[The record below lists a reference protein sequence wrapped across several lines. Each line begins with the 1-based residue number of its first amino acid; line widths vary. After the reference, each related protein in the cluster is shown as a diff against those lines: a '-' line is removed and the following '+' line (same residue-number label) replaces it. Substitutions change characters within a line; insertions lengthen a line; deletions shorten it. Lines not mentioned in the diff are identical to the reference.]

1 MPAPAHPSRSLIVN
15 IPVADLER
23 SKAFFLKLGF
33 GLDPRASQEGSS
45 ALIVFGDEASVMLS
59 SRESFAEYAHL
70 PAGDPATHALALYTF
85 TVASRDEVDA
95 VSATALAE
103 GAREADGAEDFGFM
117 YTRSFFDLDGHGWQ
131 VMWMNP
137 AAAEQ
142 GPEAFATSTQ
152 DADIPA

>member
-1 MPAPAHPSRSLIVN
+1 MDAPAHPSRSLIVN
-15 IPVADLER
+15 MPVADVER

-33 GLDPRASQEGSS
+33 GLDPRATDEGNH
-45 ALIVFGDEASVMLS
+45 AMLVFGDQASVMLS
-59 SRESFAEYAHL
+59 SRESFATYSKL

-103 GAREADGAEDFGFM
+103 GATEADGAEDFGFM

-131 VMWMNP
+131 IMWVNP
-137 AAAEQ
+137 EQPGDDGAAA
-142 GPEAFATSTQ
+142 
-152 DADIPA
+152 

>member
-1 MPAPAHPSRSLIVN
+1 MHAPAHPSRSLIVN
-15 IPVADLER
+15 IPVADVER

-33 GLDPRASQEGSS
+33 GLDPRAGDEGNN

-59 SRESFAEYAHL
+59 SRESFAKYSHL

-85 TVASRDEVDA
+85 TVASREEVDS

-103 GAREADGAEDFGFM
+103 GATEADGAEDFGFM

-131 VMWMNP
+131 IMWIDP
-137 AAAEQ
+137 AQPASEEPAEAAAH
-142 GPEAFATSTQ
+142 S
-152 DADIPA
+152 

>member
-1 MPAPAHPSRSLIVN
+1 MGAPAHPSRSLIVN
-15 IPVADLER
+15 VPVADVER

-33 GLDPRASQEGSS
+33 GLDPRATAEGSN
-45 ALIVFGDEASVMLS
+45 ALIVFGDGASVMLS
-59 SRESFAEYAHL
+59 SRESFAQYSHL

-103 GAREADGAEDFGFM
+103 GATEADGAEDFGFM

-131 VMWMNP
+131 IMWVDP
-137 AAAEQ
+137 A
-142 GPEAFATSTQ
+142 Q
-152 DADIPA
+152 DAGAESAEAGPGS

>member
-1 MPAPAHPSRSLIVN
+1 MTTPAHPSRSLIVN
-15 IPVADLER
+15 MPVADVER

-33 GLDPRASQEGSS
+33 GLDPRASVEGQN
-45 ALIVFGDEASVMLS
+45 ALLVFGDEASVMLS
-59 SRESFAEYAHL
+59 SRESFAQYSHV

-85 TVASRDEVDA
+85 TVASRDEVDT

-131 VMWMNP
+131 IMWVDP
-137 AAAEQ
+137 AAQPGAE
-142 GPEAFATSTQ
+142 E
-152 DADIPA
+152 PAGAGAAA